1 MQVIDTP
8 ALDSLSWIKSAFILF
23 RRQPFAWLG
32 LIATWLFVSFFLVL
46 IPYIGLSIMHLLQPA
61 FFAGFMLACRD
72 QDAGKPVAVAHLVAA
87 FRLDHTTVRALLMIG
102 AIGLLIGTV
111 SNFALVGLGL
121 PNNLPRDANGM
132 PDMEALRSIFDG
144 KEWLMFFGV
153 FLSLLQLG
161 IFWFAA
167 PLLAF
172 KPMPASHALRWSFFA
187 FLSNLLPMIVFGT
200 VMLGTFFIAAIPL
213 LGLIL
218 WTPLF
223 VICNYTSYRRVFSE

>member
-8 ALDSLSWIKSAFILF
+8 ALDSLQWIKAAFTLF

-32 LIATWLFVSFFLVL
+32 LIAAWLFASFFLVL

-61 FFAGFMLACRD
+61 FFAGLMIACRD
-72 QDAGKPVAVAHLVAA
+72 QEAGKPVAIAHLVAA
-87 FRLDHTTVRALLMIG
+87 FRLDQTTVRALLMIG
-102 AIGLLIGTV
+102 AIGLMIGTL

-132 PDMEALRSIFDG
+132 PDIEALRSIFDG
-144 KEWLMFFGV
+144 KEWLMFLGV

-187 FLSNLLPMIVFGT
+187 FLSNLASMIVFGT
-200 VMLGTFFIAAIPL
+200 IMLGTFFIAAIPL

-223 VICNYTSYRRVFSE
+223 VISNYTSYRRIFSP